1 MTGETREKTRRH
13 IKDEILHLNKELC
26 TELGK
31 LAKLDGTRPIL
42 IDLLD
47 QDGQLVSC
55 WAEPH
60 RPEQVFQ

>member
-1 MTGETREKTRRH
+1 MKQKEIQKTYK
-13 IKDEILHLNKELC
+13 KDEIVHLNKELC

-42 IDLLD
+42 INLLD

-60 RPEQVFQ
+60 RPEQVFW